1 MNRRMFINRSA
12 QAVAALP
19 LLTSLSTF
27 GAAPTPAGSAPL
39 SVAVLTGGH
48 LFDVPNFH
56 KLFRGFSDLE
66 VYIQTVE
73 DFVATPEA
81 VRDGYDVVVFYH
93 MLTEG
98 PAEGRFKT
106 ALEHLGTTR
115 QGLVL
120 LHHAI
125 LAYPAWPFWSE
136 LVGIPNRKF
145 WFYHDQQVKV
155 QVVDPQHP
163 ITRGLQA
170 WEMVDETYTMSDAGE
185 GNEILLRLDQPK
197 SMKTIGWTRRFKNAR
212 VFCLQSGHDNQTWM
226 NPNFRE
232 VLHRGILWTAHRL

>member
-1 MNRRMFINRSA
+1 VDDLRDDKIGRFENVHRELTTQKTRSTLNWMSLFMNRRMFINRSA

-81 VRDGYDVVVFYH
+81 VRDEYDVVVFYH

-136 LVGIPNRKF
+136 LVGIPNRSFGFIMISRSRCRSLIHNIRSPGGCKPGR
-145 WFYHDQQVKV
+145 WWMK
-155 QVVDPQHP
+155 PTLCP
-163 ITRGLQA
+163 TLARA
-170 WEMVDETYTMSDAGE
+170 TKSSSDW
-185 GNEILLRLDQPK
+185 ISP
-197 SMKTIGWTRRFKNAR
+197 R
-212 VFCLQSGHDNQTWM
+212 V
-226 NPNFRE
+226 
-232 VLHRGILWTAHRL
+232 